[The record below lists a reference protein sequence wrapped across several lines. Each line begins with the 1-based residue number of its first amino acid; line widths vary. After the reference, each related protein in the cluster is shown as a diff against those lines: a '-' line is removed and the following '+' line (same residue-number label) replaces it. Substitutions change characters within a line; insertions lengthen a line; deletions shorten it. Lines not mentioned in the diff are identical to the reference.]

1 MSPTKIMIASFVAAS
16 AFALT
21 ATANASETPSLSNCL
36 KMERQVKDAIDA
48 NQQSASITQAKA
60 EARAGREFCTTGL
73 YKSGITHYAS
83 ALKLIGADKGA
94 AASGPHSTID

>member
-1 MSPTKIMIASFVAAS
+1 MTPTRITIASLVAAPTF
-16 AFALT
+16 AFT
-21 ATANASETPSLSNCL
+21 ARANASETPSLSNCL

-60 EARAGREFCTTGL
+60 EACAGREFCTTGL